1 MFAET
6 RDKIK
11 IAYDLSGK
19 ADAPHRIALTHSLA
33 MDRSFWAPVVE
44 RLSGEAS
51 ILTWDC
57 RGHGQSDKPHQAYT
71 AEQFADDLADLFDHV
86 GWKDAIVAGA
96 SMGGCITLA
105 FAGQHPQ
112 RVSGVGL
119 FDTTAWYG
127 ADAPAAWEER
137 AGKALTEGLKGLIA
151 FQKTRWF
158 GDAFREANPAVVDH
172 CIDVFLRNDLQ
183 AYASTCRM
191 LGNADLRHHLAG
203 IKAPTR
209 VLVGEE
215 DYATPIP
222 MAQAL
227 HDGIAGSTFR
237 IVKGARHLS
246 PLEVPDEVSAEL
258 RALVKG

>member
-11 IAYDLSGK
+11 IAYELSGN
-19 ADAPHRIALTHSLA
+19 ANAPHRIALTHSLA

-44 RLSGEAS
+44 RLSGEAA

-57 RGHGQSDKPHQAYT
+57 RGHGQSDKPHQAYS
-71 AEQFADDLADLFDHV
+71 AAQFADDLADLFDHV
-86 GWKDAIVAGA
+86 GWQDAVVAGA

-112 RVSGVGL
+112 RVRGVGL

-127 ADAPAAWEER
+127 ADAPAAWEDR
-137 AGKALTEGLKGLIA
+137 ASKALTEGLAGLIA

-158 GDAFREANPAVVDH
+158 GDAFRAANPAVVDH
-172 CIDVFLRNDLQ
+172 CIEVFLRNDIE

-191 LGNADLRHHLAG
+191 LGTADLRHHLAG

-222 MAQAL
+222 MAEAL
-227 HDGIAGSTFR
+227 HAGIAGSTFR
-237 IVKGARHLS
+237 IIKGARHLS